1 MEMSEHVKKW
11 VRPHPDT
18 LNSSENQNE
27 IQVST
32 MLQISSITSSQ
43 RYEAVG
49 KQAIVKARDGG
60 G

>member
-1 MEMSEHVKKW
+1 
-11 VRPHPDT
+11 
-18 LNSSENQNE
+18 
-27 IQVST
+27 

-49 KQAIVKARDGG
+49 KQAIVKAKDGG